1 MIIRTLLVSTAIACL
16 AVPAMAAPGGL
27 GMAADPA
34 TTTVAPVAIDAGKKD
49 KDNDKARVVCKR
61 VNPLG
66 SRTPGK
72 KVCRTAGEWAVDE
85 RNAKENLD
93 DVTRRS
99 LQSAPKM

>member
-1 MIIRTLLVSTAIACL
+1 MIMRTLIVSVAMAAL
-16 AVPAMAAPGGL
+16 ALPAMAAPG
-27 GMAADPA
+27 AFRASEPA
-34 TTTVAPVAIDAGKKD
+34 TTVTPVSVDGEKSARDDD
-49 KDNDKARVVCKR
+49 KSRVVCKR
-61 VNPLG
+61 ISPTG

-72 KVCRTAGEWAVDE
+72 KICRTAGEWAADE